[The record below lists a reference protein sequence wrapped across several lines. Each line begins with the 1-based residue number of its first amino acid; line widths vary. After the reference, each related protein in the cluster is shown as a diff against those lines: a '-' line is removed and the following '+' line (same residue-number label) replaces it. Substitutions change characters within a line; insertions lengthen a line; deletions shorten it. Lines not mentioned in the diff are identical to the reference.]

1 MNWTIGQHAS
11 YVRAAL
17 GSELKLNGYFMPQIN
32 VKLFASLSTYMP
44 EGAKNGQASMDCT
57 SDTTVASVLSS
68 LHVPT
73 EHCHL
78 VFVNG
83 VFVEPESRDE
93 KYFVDGDTLAVWP
106 PVAGG

>member
-1 MNWTIGQHAS
+1 
-11 YVRAAL
+11 
-17 GSELKLNGYFMPQIN
+17 MPQIN

-44 EGAKNGQASMDCT
+44 EGATNGQAAIECAEDK
-57 SDTTVASVLSS
+57 TVASVLEG
-68 LHVPT
+68 LHVPA

-83 VFVEPESRDE
+83 VFVAPEARAKHHFTE
-93 KYFVDGDTLAVWP
+93 GDTLAVWP